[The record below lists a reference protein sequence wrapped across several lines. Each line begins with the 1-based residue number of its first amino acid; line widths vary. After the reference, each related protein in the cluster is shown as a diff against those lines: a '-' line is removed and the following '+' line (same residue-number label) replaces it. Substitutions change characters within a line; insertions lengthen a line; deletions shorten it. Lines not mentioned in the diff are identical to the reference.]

1 MNEYKTN
8 HPPKML
14 AIGVGAVS
22 EIGQREQNQDRMS
35 GFHSPFGAVY
45 LVADG
50 MGGHKGGAEAS
61 RMVAEAFSRHLMN
74 APASSPPQDAL
85 TLAVRLAN
93 LEILEKGRSGNPE
106 FEGMGSTV
114 VIALIQ
120 ETSKGME
127 LITAHVGDSRIY
139 LRRDEKLT
147 QLTKDHTQVQ
157 WLIDTNALDEVSAR
171 NHPDAS
177 VLTRAM
183 GHSTDLQVD
192 ISGPIPLVEG
202 DILLLCSDGLSG
214 FANAED
220 IDRTIAQNPDPTKC
234 ANRLVQLAL
243 NSGSNDNITVQ
254 VLRVGNAAQSRR
266 RSRKTDPGTVIVPA
280 TPSFWSNPWLLIS
293 VAVILI
299 AAGLGYYW
307 FRTRPTPPSPKTNP
321 QIIDNHKKTDKLEGK
336 EPSKKNSGEEEKPP
350 QAPNKPGEA
359 KPESKKPVEQELPSD
374 SQKPKPPSGGKTVPK
389 PPAKPTSKPPAG
401 TSTDDSGDAPNSF

>member
-8 HPPKML
+8 QPPKML

-22 EIGQREQNQDRMS
+22 ETGQREQNQDRMS
-35 GFHSPFGAVY
+35 GFNSFFGAVY

-93 LEILEKGRSGNPE
+93 LEVLEKGRSGNPE

-120 ETSKGME
+120 ETSNGME
-127 LITAHVGDSRIY
+127 LITAHVGDSRLY
-139 LRRDEKLT
+139 LRRNNRLT

-157 WLIDTNALDEVSAR
+157 WLIDSNELDEASAR

-192 ISGPIPLVEG
+192 ISGPIPLLEG

-214 FANAED
+214 FANTED
-220 IDRTIAQNPDPTKC
+220 IDRTIADNPDPTKC
-234 ANRLVQLAL
+234 ANKLVQLAL
-243 NSGSNDNITVQ
+243 ASGSNDNITVQ
-254 VLRVGNAAQSRR
+254 ILRVGNAAQTRR
-266 RSRKTDPGTVIVPA
+266 RPRKTDPGSVLVPA
-280 TPSFWSNPWLLIS
+280 RSPWANPWLLIAF
-293 VAVILI
+293 AVILLSGGF
-299 AAGLGYYW
+299 AYYW
-307 FRTRPTPPSPKTNP
+307 YRLRPIPPPPKP
-321 QIIDNHKKTDKLEGK
+321 VVIDNHKKTTDKPEGK
-336 EPSKKNSGEEEKPP
+336 EQPKNTPGGDERPPQTPSKPAEGKTEG
-350 QAPNKPGEA
+350 
-359 KPESKKPVEQELPSD
+359 KKPAEQEKQPD
-374 SQKPKPPSGGKTVPK
+374 SQKSKPTSNEKTVPK
-389 PPAKPTSKPPAG
+389 SPGKQPPKPAAG
-401 TSTDDSGDAPNSF
+401 TAADDDGGDAQ

>member
-8 HPPKML
+8 QPPKLL

-22 EIGQREQNQDRMS
+22 ETGQREQNQDRMS
-35 GFHSPFGAVY
+35 GFNSPFGAVY

-120 ETSKGME
+120 ETSNGME
-127 LITAHVGDSRIY
+127 LTTAHVGDSRIY
-139 LRRDEKLT
+139 LRRNNQLT

-157 WLIDTNALDEVSAR
+157 WLIDSNALDEASAR

-192 ISGPIPLVEG
+192 ISGPIPLLEG

-220 IDRTIAQNPDPTKC
+220 IDRTVAQNPDPTKC
-234 ANRLVQLAL
+234 ANKLVQLAL
-243 NSGSNDNITVQ
+243 ASGSNDNITVQ
-254 VLRVGNAAQSRR
+254 ILRVGNAAQTRR
-266 RSRKTDPGTVIVPA
+266 RARKTDPGSAMAPA
-280 TPSFWSNPWLLIS
+280 PTIWSNPWLLITL
-293 VAVILI
+293 AVVLLTS
-299 AAGLGYYW
+299 GFTYYW
-307 FRTRPTPPSPKTNP
+307 YRLRPVPTPTPKP
-321 QIIDNHKKTDKLEGK
+321 QVIENHKRATDKPESK
-336 EPSKKNSGEEEKPP
+336 DHPKNTPSEEEKPQTP
-350 QAPNKPGEA
+350 ARPAEGKP
-359 KPESKKPVEQELPSD
+359 PVKKPAAQEPPANT
-374 SQKPKPPSGGKTVPK
+374 QKPKNNGKTVLK
-389 PPAKPTSKPPAG
+389 PPAKPASKPSAG
-401 TSTDDSGDAPNSF
+401 TSTNDSGAPPQ

>member
-1 MNEYKTN
+1 
-8 HPPKML
+8 ML

-22 EIGQREQNQDRMS
+22 ETGQREQNQDRMS
-35 GFHSPFGAVY
+35 GFNSPLGAVY

-93 LEILEKGRSGNPE
+93 LEVLEKGRSGNPE

-120 ETSKGME
+120 ETGNGME
-127 LITAHVGDSRIY
+127 LNIAHVGDSRIY
-139 LRRDEKLT
+139 LRRDDKLT

-157 WLIDTNALDEVSAR
+157 WLIDSNALDEAGAR

-192 ISGPIPLVEG
+192 ISGPIPLLEG
-202 DILLLCSDGLSG
+202 DIVLLCSDGLSG
-214 FANAED
+214 FANSED
-220 IDRTIAQNPDPTKC
+220 IDRTVAQNPDPTKC
-234 ANRLVQLAL
+234 ANKLVQLAL
-243 NSGSNDNITVQ
+243 ASGSNDNITVQ
-254 VLRVGNAAQSRR
+254 VLRVGNAAQTRR
-266 RSRKTDPGTVIVPA
+266 RARKTDPGGQPVPA
-280 TPSFWSNPWLLIS
+280 TSFWAKPWLLIS
-293 VAVILI
+293 LAVV
-299 AAGLGYYW
+299 LG
-307 FRTRPTPPSPKTNP
+307 
-321 QIIDNHKKTDKLEGK
+321 Q
-336 EPSKKNSGEEEKPP
+336 EPLFIGFTF
-350 QAPNKPGEA
+350 
-359 KPESKKPVEQELPSD
+359 VRC
-374 SQKPKPPSGGKTVPK
+374 
-389 PPAKPTSKPPAG
+389 
-401 TSTDDSGDAPNSF
+401 

>member
-8 HPPKML
+8 QPLKML

-22 EIGQREQNQDRMS
+22 ETGQREQNQDRMS
-35 GFHSPFGAVY
+35 GFNSPFGAVY

-61 RMVAEAFSRHLMN
+61 RMVADAFSRHLMN

-93 LEILEKGRSGNPE
+93 LEVLEKGRSGNPE

-120 ETSKGME
+120 QSSIGME

-139 LRRDEKLT
+139 LRRNDKLT

-157 WLIDTNALDEVSAR
+157 WLIDANALDEASAR

-192 ISGPIPLVEG
+192 ISGPIPLLEG
-202 DILLLCSDGLSG
+202 DIVLLCSDGLSG

-220 IDRTIAQNPDPTKC
+220 IDRTVAQNPDPTKC
-234 ANRLVQLAL
+234 ADKLVQLAL
-243 NSGSNDNITVQ
+243 ASGSNDNITVQ
-254 VLRVGNAAQSRR
+254 ILRIGNAAQTRR
-266 RSRKTDPGTVIVPA
+266 RARKTDPASVIAP
-280 TPSFWSNPWLLIS
+280 TTSLWSNPWLWMT
-293 VAVILI
+293 VAGLLL
-299 AAGLGYYW
+299 AAGLAYYW
-307 FRTRPTPPSPKTNP
+307 YRLRPAPTPAPKP
-321 QIIDNHKKTDKLEGK
+321 PVIDNHKKPTDKTGGRDQ
-336 EPSKKNSGEEEKPP
+336 SEK
-350 QAPNKPGEA
+350 
-359 KPESKKPVEQELPSD
+359 
-374 SQKPKPPSGGKTVPK
+374 
-389 PPAKPTSKPPAG
+389 
-401 TSTDDSGDAPNSF
+401 

>member
-8 HPPKML
+8 QPLKML

-22 EIGQREQNQDRMS
+22 ETGQREQNQDRMS
-35 GFHSPFGAVY
+35 GFNSPFGAVY

-61 RMVAEAFSRHLMN
+61 RMVADAFSRHLMN

-93 LEILEKGRSGNPE
+93 LEVLEKGRSGNPE

-120 ETSKGME
+120 QSSIGME

-139 LRRDEKLT
+139 LRRNDKLT

-157 WLIDTNALDEVSAR
+157 WLIDTNALDEANAR

-192 ISGPIPLVEG
+192 ISGPIPLLEG
-202 DILLLCSDGLSG
+202 DIVLLCSDGLSG

-220 IDRTIAQNPDPTKC
+220 IDRTVAQNPDPTKC
-234 ANRLVQLAL
+234 ADKLVQLAL
-243 NSGSNDNITVQ
+243 ASGSNDNITVQ
-254 VLRVGNAAQSRR
+254 ILRIGNAAQTRR
-266 RSRKTDPGTVIVPA
+266 RARKTDPASVIAP
-280 TPSFWSNPWLLIS
+280 TTSLWSNPWLWMT
-293 VAVILI
+293 VAGLLL
-299 AAGLGYYW
+299 AAGLAYYW
-307 FRTRPTPPSPKTNP
+307 YRFSPAPTPPPKP
-321 QIIDNHKKTDKLEGK
+321 AVIENHKKPADKTEGK
-336 EPSKKNSGEEEKPP
+336 DHPKNNSGEEEKPQTP
-350 QAPNKPGEA
+350 AKSTEGKPDA
-359 KPESKKPVEQELPSD
+359 KKPVEQEPPPD
-374 SQKPKPPSGGKTVPK
+374 GPKPKPANKEKTVPK
-389 PPAKPTSKPPAG
+389 PPAKPASKPPAG
-401 TSTDDSGDAPNSF
+401 TSPDDSGDAPQ